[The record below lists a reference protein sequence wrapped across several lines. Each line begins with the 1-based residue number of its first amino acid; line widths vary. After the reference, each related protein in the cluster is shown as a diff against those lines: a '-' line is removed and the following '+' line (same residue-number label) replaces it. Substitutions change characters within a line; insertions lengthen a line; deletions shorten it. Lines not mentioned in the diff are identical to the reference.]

1 MTAHDKIEL
10 PQGYAER
17 PFDYS
22 GDLYTEGQMRT
33 IIEDNRNL
41 VAERDTLREA
51 LEVMVEMIEMKGFGF
66 HYAMDLARA
75 ALDHARRAREGG

>member
-1 MTAHDKIEL
+1 MNTHDIEL

-22 GDLYTEGQMRT
+22 GDLYIEGQMRA
-33 IIEDNRNL
+33 IVEANRAL
-41 VAERDTLREA
+41 KTERDTLREA
-51 LEVMVEMIEMKGFGF
+51 LEVMVEMVEMNGFGF

-75 ALDHARRAREGG
+75 ALAQEQEEV